1 MKKLRKAYI
10 ALIMAFLYAPIVLL
24 ILYSFNDSKSR
35 ANWGG
40 FTLRWYKE
48 LFSDA
53 AIMSALSTTLSVGL
67 LAAVFSTLLGT
78 VGAIALYQMKRLPRK
93 TLLSIVNL
101 PMLNSEVV
109 TGVSLMLLYAMANI
123 QLGYLTL
130 LLSHI
135 AFCVPYVVLSV
146 MPKLRQIDPNLAEAA
161 QDLGATPMQG
171 FFKVIL
177 PDIMPG
183 VFSGFVMALTMSID
197 DFVVSFFTTGS
208 GVSNL
213 SITIYTMAK
222 RGISPKINALSTII
236 FACVFVLLIG
246 LNLRDFRKDGRGQSR
261 RSRTAFLWNLQQR
274 MLFMHDFPTPD
285 VWLAH
290 RVSYGET
297 DTMGYLYYA
306 EYLHLF
312 ERSRSEYIRQMGMS
326 YAEVER
332 LGIMLP
338 VREAQ
343 CRYRRPAR
351 YDDLIHIRAGIAEV
365 RRASLVFVYNV
376 MDAERKTLLAEGM
389 TEHACTGRDGRPVRP
404 PEWFVKLMR
413 GEPFQIPE

>member
-53 AIMSALSTTLSVGL
+53 AI
-67 LAAVFSTLLGT
+67 VFSTLLGT

-246 LNLRDFRKDGRGQSR
+246 LNLRDFRKDGRGQKK
-261 RSRTAFLWNLQQR
+261 F
-274 MLFMHDFPTPD
+274 
-285 VWLAH
+285 
-290 RVSYGET
+290 
-297 DTMGYLYYA
+297 
-306 EYLHLF
+306 
-312 ERSRSEYIRQMGMS
+312 
-326 YAEVER
+326 
-332 LGIMLP
+332 
-338 VREAQ
+338 
-343 CRYRRPAR
+343 
-351 YDDLIHIRAGIAEV
+351 
-365 RRASLVFVYNV
+365 
-376 MDAERKTLLAEGM
+376 
-389 TEHACTGRDGRPVRP
+389 DG
-404 PEWFVKLMR
+404 VK
-413 GEPFQIPE
+413 IPY